1 VPIPPI
7 DPGQHTSADDADEG
21 KYVAVTTNV
30 IGPVAVVRCYDETL
44 GHIADEHPEFRLFIP
59 TLEHAVHDT
68 IAAPTHVYQSNTD
81 IHASG
86 YKFVSTRHVRGES
99 TLVVAVKAIEGTSSL
114 LKTAY
119 FTKEVTGNVLYA
131 EDSGE
136 IENG

>member
-7 DPGQHTSADDADEG
+7 DHSEETNADEG
-21 KYVAVTTNV
+21 SFVSISTSV
-30 IGPVAVVRCYDETL
+30 IGSVAVVRCYDETL
-44 GHIADEHPEFRLFIP
+44 GHISDEHPEFRLFIP

-86 YKFVSTRHVRGES
+86 YKFVSTRHARGES
-99 TLVVAVKAIEGTSSL
+99 ALVVAVKAIEGTSSL

-119 FTKEVTGNVLYA
+119 FTKEVSGNVLYA
-131 EDSGE
+131 EDNGE
-136 IENG
+136 VRDE